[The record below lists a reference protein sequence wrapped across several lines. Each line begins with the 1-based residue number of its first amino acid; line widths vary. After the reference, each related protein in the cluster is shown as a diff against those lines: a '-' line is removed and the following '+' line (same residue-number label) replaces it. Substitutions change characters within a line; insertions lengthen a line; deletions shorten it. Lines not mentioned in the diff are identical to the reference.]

1 MNQEHDPQTPPASA
15 RAEAARQKMLA
26 AALDVFGRYGFDG
39 ASTRQLTEA
48 AGVNLQAIPYYF
60 GSKEGLYIATAEY
73 LMARIDTHVGD
84 MRARIGTRLMAL
96 DAAGETLGEMQAR
109 LFLTEIL
116 QTMVTLFVGKESES
130 WARFLIREQME
141 PTEAFARVY
150 QGIMRPMIEMGRRLI
165 GAILREDPASEHV
178 RLRTFNLIGSI
189 LVFRV
194 THAAVLAQM
203 EWDTVGPKQVETL
216 RGLAAELVDMLGP
229 STKGG
234 AA

>member
-1 MNQEHDPQTPPASA
+1 MNQERDAQTPPASA
-15 RAEAARQKMLA
+15 RAEIARQKMLS

-73 LMARIDTHVGD
+73 LMARIDMHVGD
-84 MRARIGTRLMAL
+84 MRARIGTHLMTL
-96 DAAGETLGEMQAR
+96 DAAGKPLGETEAR
-109 LFLTEIL
+109 RFLADIL

-150 QGIMRPMIEMGRRLI
+150 QGIMRPMIEMSRRLI
-165 GAILREDPASEHV
+165 GVILREDPASEHV
-178 RLRTFNLIGSI
+178 RLRTFTLIGSI

-194 THAAVLAQM
+194 THAAVLTQM
-203 EWDTVGPKQVETL
+203 EWDAVGPEQVQTL
-216 RGLAAELVDMLGP
+216 RGLAAELVDVLAP
-229 STKGG
+229 SKAG

>member
-1 MNQEHDPQTPPASA
+1 MIKEKANPPPASA
-15 RAEAARQKMLA
+15 RADVARQKMLS

-73 LMARIDTHVGD
+73 LMARIDTHIGD
-84 MRARIGTRLMAL
+84 MRARIGTHLL
-96 DAAGETLGEMQAR
+96 SLEAAGKPLGEAEAR
-109 LFLTEIL
+109 RFLTDIL

-150 QGIMRPMIEMGRRLI
+150 QGIMRPMIEIGRRLI
-165 GAILREDPASEHV
+165 GAILREDPTSEHV
-178 RLRTFNLIGSI
+178 RLRTFSLLGSI

-203 EWDTVGPKQVETL
+203 EWDVIGPEQVQIL
-216 RGLAAELVDMLGP
+216 RGLAAELVDVLGQP
-229 STKGG
+229 KEG

>member
-1 MNQEHDPQTPPASA
+1 MTQEHDNQPPASA
-15 RAEAARQKMLA
+15 RAEIARQKMLS

-73 LMARIDTHVGD
+73 LMGRIDTHVGD
-84 MRARIGTRLMAL
+84 MRARVGAHLLAL
-96 DAAGETLGEMQAR
+96 DAAGKPLGEAEAR

-116 QTMVTLFVGKESES
+116 RTMVTLFVGKESEP

-141 PTEAFARVY
+141 PTEAFTRVY
-150 QGIMRPMIEMGRRLI
+150 QGLMRPMIEMGRRLI

-178 RLRTFNLIGSI
+178 RLRTFTLLGSI

-194 THAAVLAQM
+194 AHAAVLAQM
-203 EWDTVGPKQVETL
+203 EWDGVGPEQVETV
-216 RGLAAELVDMLGP
+216 RGLAAELVDAIGP
-229 STKGG
+229 LKGS